1 MVLEDNT
8 ATSVNKLEKDTESD
22 IQSGRYEFYSV
33 DGLRMGKDYDKLQ
46 SGQIYIVNGKKFY
59 KL

>member
-1 MVLEDNT
+1 MLPPLSLY
-8 ATSVNKLEKDTESD
+8 ASP
-22 IQSGRYEFYSV
+22 IRSGRYEFYSV
-33 DGLRMGKDYDKLQ
+33 DGLRIGRDYNQLK